1 MWDKE
6 KPLKILKY
14 YSMVS
19 IAVCIFFVIEVNNY
33 FPPLTIFVNPTI
45 EYLENQKNNVLIKD
59 EKEKLPRL
67 IMYQKMILKNDKL
80 NSNIKFAIIILSIP
94 FIFISLFLYNISTKQ
109 LKLLKEAQD

>member
-1 MWDKE
+1 MWDNK

-19 IAVCIFFVIEVNNY
+19 IAVCIFFVIEANNY

-45 EYLENQKNNVLIKD
+45 KYLEHQKDSVSTKD

-67 IMYQKMILKNDKL
+67 IMYQEMILENDKL
-80 NSNIKFAIIILSIP
+80 NSNIKFAIIILSIL

-109 LKLLKEAQD
+109 LKLLKEASD